1 MKNIILIGS
10 GNVATHLGLSLFSK
24 GYNIKQ
30 VWSKHLTNAKSLASK
45 LNSTATN
52 NLKNIEEA
60 DLYIVSVK
68 DNMLEFTINQLKV
81 NNIVHTSGTIGL
93 EIFNSKI
100 KNYGVF
106 YPLQTFNKKI
116 VLDLITTPIC
126 VEASNDKFQKNLL
139 KIGKDVSKKVIKINS
154 EQRRKLH
161 LAAVF
166 ACNFTNHMFTIADK
180 ILLQNNIDFKLL
192 LPIINQT
199 VKKLHRNKPSKVQTG
214 PAQRKETK
222 IINSHINQL
231 SDKKIKEL
239 YELITESIIKHNV

>member
-10 GNVATHLGLSLFSK
+10 GNVATHLGLSLFNQ

-30 VWSKHLTNAKSLASK
+30 IWSKELKNAKLLAKK

-52 NLKNIEEA
+52 NLNNIEEA

-68 DNMLEFTINQLKV
+68 DNMLEMTIKQLKV
-81 NNIVHTSGTIGL
+81 KNIVHTSGTIGL

-106 YPLQTFNKKI
+106 YPLQTFNKKVI
-116 VLDLITTPIC
+116 LDINTTPIC
-126 VEASNDKFQKNLL
+126 VEASNNKFKKNLL
-139 KIGKDVSKKVIKINS
+139 KIGKEVSKKVIEINT
-154 EQRRKLH
+154 EKRKKLH

-166 ACNFTNHMFTIADK
+166 ACNFTNHMFTIAEK
-180 ILLQNNIDFKLL
+180 ILSENNIDFKLL
-192 LPIINQT
+192 LPIIKQT
-199 VKKLHRNKPSKVQTG
+199 VNKLDRNKPREVQTG

-231 SDKKIKEL
+231 SDEKIKEL
-239 YELITESIIKHNV
+239 YELISKSIMKYNG

>member
-10 GNVATHLGLSLFSK
+10 GNVSTHLGLSLFNK
-24 GYNIKQ
+24 GYKIKQ
-30 VWSKHLTNAKSLASK
+30 IWSKKLINAQLLANR

-52 NLKNIEEA
+52 NLQNIEDA

-68 DNMLEFTINQLKV
+68 DNMLEVIIKQLNV
-81 NNIVHTSGTIGL
+81 NNVVHTSGTIGL

-116 VLDLITTPIC
+116 VLDLNTTPIC
-126 VEASNDKFQKNLL
+126 VEASNNKFQKNLL
-139 KIGKDVSKKVIKINS
+139 KIGEDVSEKVIKIS
-154 EQRRKLH
+154 TEHRKKIH

-166 ACNFTNHMFTIADK
+166 ACNFTNHMFTIADE
-180 ILLQNNIDFKLL
+180 ILSQNNIDFKLL

-199 VKKLHRNKPSKVQTG
+199 VKKLNRNKPKEVQTG

-222 IINSHINQL
+222 IIKNHLNQL
-231 SDKKIKEL
+231 SDKKSKN
-239 YELITESIIKHNV
+239 YMS